1 MGSMCSNKPIVIETE
16 ADPKHLVTK
25 FSKLTSLKKQFEFI
39 CQLGNGAFGKVRLY
53 RDIYYKD
60 MLYAIK
66 TLKKEGIPKVLYNCL
81 IAEVKILS
89 ELDHPNIVKYY
100 GTFEDAYYL
109 HIVME
114 YLKGDNLNKIITLR
128 DYNEL
133 DEQEMAQIIH
143 QLLKALLFIHNKNI
157 VHRDI
162 KPENIVFGKKRDY
175 STLKLIDFGLAT
187 TTRNTKRNSC
197 GSPYYMAPEIINGNF
212 CKKTDIWSVGVIIYL
227 MLTGKHPFEITKD
240 GKEDIFDIILSK
252 DYDVTELDKS
262 ECSEEAKDIILKT
275 LVKDPDKRLSTEE
288 CLNHPWIR
296 KNITSRAGAITKK
309 TMRILKRFSQ
319 KTPLQKELFF
329 FIAKITR
336 EEEIKQLKEIFN
348 QIDIK
353 SEGMIRMSDIKA
365 AFNSVSININDKDL
379 NAIWKGLDFHNN
391 NYINY
396 TEFLA
401 ALISDYSYNDNNK
414 LSAMFSFFTGSVEEK
429 QVITYDILIHKAK
442 TLNLILN
449 EKELKESCEK
459 LKKEGRKITFE
470 EFKQLIDPNTQ

>member
-114 YLKGDNLNKIITLR
+114 YLKGDNLNKIITLK

-197 GSPYYMAPEIINGNF
+197 GSPYYMAPEIINGHF

-227 MLTGKHPFEITKD
+227 MLTGKHPFEITKE

-296 KNITSRAGAITKK
+296 KNITCRAGAITKK

-379 NAIWKGLDFHNN
+379 NAVWKGLDFHNN

-429 QVITYDILIHKAK
+429 QIITYDILIHKAK
-442 TLNLILN
+442 SLNLILN
-449 EKELKESCEK
+449 EKELKESFNK
-459 LKKEGRKITFE
+459 LKKEGKKITFE
-470 EFKQLIDPNTQ
+470 EFKQLIDPNI

>member
-1 MGSMCSNKPIVIETE
+1 MCSNKPIVIETE

-25 FSKLTSLKKQFEFI
+25 FSKLTSLKKKFEFI

-89 ELDHPNIVKYY
+89 ELDHPNIVEYY

-114 YLKGDNLNKIITLR
+114 YLKGDNLNKIITLK

-197 GSPYYMAPEIINGNF
+197 GSPYYMAPEIINGHF

-227 MLTGKHPFEITKD
+227 MLTGKHPFEITKE

-296 KNITSRAGAITKK
+296 KNITCRAGAITKK

-379 NAIWKGLDFHNN
+379 NAVWKGLDFHNN

-429 QVITYDILIHKAK
+429 QIITYDILIHKAK
-442 TLNLILN
+442 SLNLILN
-449 EKELKESCEK
+449 EKELKESFDK
-459 LKKEGRKITFE
+459 LKKEGKKITFE
-470 EFKQLIDPNTQ
+470 EFKQLIDPNIQ

>member
-1 MGSMCSNKPIVIETE
+1 MCSNKPIVIETE

-114 YLKGDNLNKIITLR
+114 YLKGDNLNKIITLK

-197 GSPYYMAPEIINGNF
+197 GSPYYMAPEIINGHF

-227 MLTGKHPFEITKD
+227 MLTGKHPFEITKE

-296 KNITSRAGAITKK
+296 KNITCRAGAITKK

-379 NAIWKGLDFHNN
+379 NAVWKGLDFHNN

-429 QVITYDILIHKAK
+429 QIITYDILIHKAK
-442 TLNLILN
+442 SLNLILN
-449 EKELKESCEK
+449 EKELKESFDK
-459 LKKEGRKITFE
+459 LKKE
-470 EFKQLIDPNTQ
+470 

>member
-1 MGSMCSNKPIVIETE
+1 MCSNKPIVIETE

-114 YLKGDNLNKIITLR
+114 YLKGDNLNKIITLK

-197 GSPYYMAPEIINGNF
+197 GSPYYMAPEIINGHF

-227 MLTGKHPFEITKD
+227 MLTGKHPFEITKE

-296 KNITSRAGAITKK
+296 KNITCRAGAITKK

-379 NAIWKGLDFHNN
+379 NAVWKGLDFHNN

-429 QVITYDILIHKAK
+429 QIITYDILIHKAK
-442 TLNLILN
+442 SLNLILN
-449 EKELKESCEK
+449 EKELKDSFDK
-459 LKKEGRKITFE
+459 LKKEGKKITFE
-470 EFKQLIDPNTQ
+470 EFKQLIDPNIQ

>member
-1 MGSMCSNKPIVIETE
+1 MCSNKPIVIETE

-114 YLKGDNLNKIITLR
+114 YLKGDNLNKIITLK

-197 GSPYYMAPEIINGNF
+197 GSPYYMAPEIINGHF

-227 MLTGKHPFEITKD
+227 MLTGKHPFEITKE

-296 KNITSRAGAITKK
+296 KNITCRAGAITKK

-336 EEEIKQLKEIFN
+336 EEDIKQLKEIFN

-379 NAIWKGLDFHNN
+379 NAVWKGLDFHNN

-429 QVITYDILIHKAK
+429 QIITYDILIHKAK
-442 TLNLILN
+442 SLNLILN
-449 EKELKESCEK
+449 EKELKESFDK
-459 LKKEGRKITFE
+459 LKKEGKKITFE
-470 EFKQLIDPNTQ
+470 EFKQLIDPNIQ

>member
-1 MGSMCSNKPIVIETE
+1 MCSNKPIVIETE

-197 GSPYYMAPEIINGNF
+197 GSPYYMAPEIINGHF

-240 GKEDIFDIILSK
+240 GKEDIFDIILYK

-449 EKELKESCEK
+449 EKELKESFEK

>member
-1 MGSMCSNKPIVIETE
+1 MGSICSNKPIVIEAE
-16 ADPKHLVTK
+16 ADPQKLVTK

-66 TLKKEGIPKVLYNCL
+66 TLKKEGIPKLMYNCL

-114 YLKGDNLNKIITLR
+114 YLKGDNLNKIITLK

-133 DEQEMAQIIH
+133 DEKEMCLIIH

-162 KPENIVFGKKRDY
+162 KPENIVFGKKKDY

-187 TTRNTKRNSC
+187 TTRNTHKNSC
-197 GSPYYMAPEIINGNF
+197 GSPYYMAPEIIKGNF

-227 MLTGKHPFEITKD
+227 MLTGKHPFEVTKE
-240 GKEDIFDIILSK
+240 GKEDIFDIILTK
-252 DYDVTELDKS
+252 NYDITELDKC
-262 ECSEEAKDIILKT
+262 ECSEEAKDIVLKT
-275 LVKDPDKRLSTEE
+275 LVKDPEKRLSTEE
-288 CLNHPWIR
+288 CLSHPWIKKHTSPIDSNLITIKTFKTL
-296 KNITSRAGAITKK
+296 KN
-309 TMRILKRFSQ
+309 FSK

-336 EEEIKQLKEIFN
+336 EEEIKKLKEIFN
-348 QIDIK
+348 QIDTKNEGTIRIEEIK
-353 SEGMIRMSDIKA
+353 Y
-365 AFNSVSININDKDL
+365 AFN
-379 NAIWKGLDFHNN
+379 AIGIQIDDQELKQLWKGLDFHGDGFV
-391 NYINY
+391 NY

-401 ALISDYSYNDNNK
+401 ALISQYSYNDENK
-414 LSAMFSFFTGSVEEK
+414 LWSMFSFFTGSIEEK
-429 QVITYDILIHKAK
+429 QVITYDILINKAQA
-442 TLNLILN
+442 LNLCLN
-449 EKELKESCEK
+449 ERALKESFDE
-459 LKKEGRKITFE
+459 LKREGKKITFE
-470 EFKQLIDPNTQ
+470 EFKILISPQN

>member
-1 MGSMCSNKPIVIETE
+1 MCSNKPIVIETE

-114 YLKGDNLNKIITLR
+114 YLKGDNLNKIITLK

-197 GSPYYMAPEIINGNF
+197 GSPYYMAPEIINGHF

-227 MLTGKHPFEITKD
+227 MLTGKHPFEITKE

-252 DYDVTELDKS
+252 DYDVTELYRS

-296 KNITSRAGAITKK
+296 KNITCRAGAITKK

-379 NAIWKGLDFHNN
+379 NAVWKGLDFHNN

-429 QVITYDILIHKAK
+429 QIITYDILIHKAK
-442 TLNLILN
+442 SLNLILN
-449 EKELKESCEK
+449 EKELKESFDK
-459 LKKEGRKITFE
+459 LKKEGKKITFE
-470 EFKQLIDPNTQ
+470 EFKQLIDPNIQ

>member
-1 MGSMCSNKPIVIETE
+1 MCSNKPIVIETE

-114 YLKGDNLNKIITLR
+114 YLKGDNLNKIITLK

-197 GSPYYMAPEIINGNF
+197 GSPYYMAPEIINGHF

-227 MLTGKHPFEITKD
+227 MLTGKHPFEITKE

-296 KNITSRAGAITKK
+296 KNITCRAGAITKK

-365 AFNSVSININDKDL
+365 AFNSVSININDTDL
-379 NAIWKGLDFHNN
+379 NAVWKGLDFHNN

-429 QVITYDILIHKAK
+429 QIITYDILIHKAK
-442 TLNLILN
+442 SLNLILN
-449 EKELKESCEK
+449 EKELKESFDK
-459 LKKEGRKITFE
+459 LKKEGKKITFE
-470 EFKQLIDPNTQ
+470 EFKQLIDPNIQ

>member
-197 GSPYYMAPEIINGNF
+197 GSPYYMAPEIINGHF

-227 MLTGKHPFEITKD
+227 MLTGKHPFEITKE

-296 KNITSRAGAITKK
+296 KNITCRAGAITKK

-379 NAIWKGLDFHNN
+379 NAVWKGLDFHNN

-429 QVITYDILIHKAK
+429 QIITYDILIHKAK
-442 TLNLILN
+442 SLNLILN
-449 EKELKESCEK
+449 EKELKESFDK
-459 LKKEGRKITFE
+459 LKKEGKKITFE
-470 EFKQLIDPNTQ
+470 EFKQLIDPHIQ

>member
-1 MGSMCSNKPIVIETE
+1 MCSNKPIVIETE

-114 YLKGDNLNKIITLR
+114 YLKGDNLNKIITLK

-197 GSPYYMAPEIINGNF
+197 GSPYYMAPEIINGHF

-227 MLTGKHPFEITKD
+227 MLTGKHPFEITKE

-296 KNITSRAGAITKK
+296 KNITCGAGAITKK

-365 AFNSVSININDKDL
+365 AFNSVSININHKDL
-379 NAIWKGLDFHNN
+379 NAVWKGLDFHNN

-429 QVITYDILIHKAK
+429 QIITYDILIHKAK
-442 TLNLILN
+442 SLNLILN
-449 EKELKESCEK
+449 EKELKESFDK
-459 LKKEGRKITFE
+459 LKKEGKKITFE
-470 EFKQLIDPNTQ
+470 EFKQLIDPNIQ

>member
-1 MGSMCSNKPIVIETE
+1 MCSNKPIVIETE

-114 YLKGDNLNKIITLR
+114 YLKGDNLNKIITLK

-197 GSPYYMAPEIINGNF
+197 GSPYYMAPEIINGHF

-296 KNITSRAGAITKK
+296 KNITCRAGAITKK

-379 NAIWKGLDFHNN
+379 NAVWKGLDFHNN

-429 QVITYDILIHKAK
+429 QIITYDILIHKAK
-442 TLNLILN
+442 SLNLILN
-449 EKELKESCEK
+449 EKELKESFDK
-459 LKKEGRKITFE
+459 LKKEGKKITFE
-470 EFKQLIDPNTQ
+470 EFKQLIDPNIQ

>member
-1 MGSMCSNKPIVIETE
+1 MGSICSNKPIVIETE

-114 YLKGDNLNKIITLR
+114 YLKGDNLNKIITLK

-187 TTRNTKRNSC
+187 TTRNTKKNSC

-227 MLTGKHPFEITKD
+227 MLTGKHPFEISKD

-296 KNITSRAGAITKK
+296 KNITIGAGVITKK

-348 QIDIK
+348 QIDTK
-353 SEGMIRMSDIKA
+353 SEGTIRMSDIKV

-379 NAIWKGLDFHNN
+379 NTIWKGLDFHNN
-391 NYINY
+391 SYINY

-401 ALISDYSYNDNNK
+401 ALISDYSYNDDNK

-442 TLNLILN
+442 SLNLILN
-449 EKELKESCEK
+449 EKELKESFDK
-459 LKKEGRKITFE
+459 LKKEGKKITFE
-470 EFKQLIDPNTQ
+470 EFKQLIDPNIQ

>member
-114 YLKGDNLNKIITLR
+114 YLKGDNLNKIITLK

-197 GSPYYMAPEIINGNF
+197 GSPYYMAPEIINGHF

-227 MLTGKHPFEITKD
+227 MLTGKHPFEITKE

-296 KNITSRAGAITKK
+296 KNITCRAGAITKK

-379 NAIWKGLDFHNN
+379 NAVWKGLDFHNN

-429 QVITYDILIHKAK
+429 QIITYDILIHKAK
-442 TLNLILN
+442 SLNLILN
-449 EKELKESCEK
+449 EKELKESFDK
-459 LKKEGRKITFE
+459 LKKEGKKITFE
-470 EFKQLIDPNTQ
+470 EFKQLIDPNIQ

>member
-1 MGSMCSNKPIVIETE
+1 MCSNKPIVIETE

-25 FSKLTSLKKQFEFI
+25 FSKLTSLKKKFEFI

-114 YLKGDNLNKIITLR
+114 YLKGDNLNKIITLK

-197 GSPYYMAPEIINGNF
+197 GSPYYMAPEIINGHF

-227 MLTGKHPFEITKD
+227 MLTGKHPFEITKE

-296 KNITSRAGAITKK
+296 KNITCRAGAITKK

-379 NAIWKGLDFHNN
+379 NAVWKGLDFHNN

-429 QVITYDILIHKAK
+429 QIITYDILIHKAK
-442 TLNLILN
+442 SLNLILN
-449 EKELKESCEK
+449 EKELKESFDK
-459 LKKEGRKITFE
+459 LKKEGKKITFE
-470 EFKQLIDPNTQ
+470 EFKQLIDPNIQ

>member
-1 MGSMCSNKPIVIETE
+1 MCSNKPIVIETE

-114 YLKGDNLNKIITLR
+114 YLKGDNLNKIITLK

-197 GSPYYMAPEIINGNF
+197 GSPYYMAPEIINGHF

-227 MLTGKHPFEITKD
+227 MLTGKHPFEITKE

-296 KNITSRAGAITKK
+296 KNITCRAGAITKK

-379 NAIWKGLDFHNN
+379 NAVWKGLDFHNN

-429 QVITYDILIHKAK
+429 QIITYDILIHKAK
-442 TLNLILN
+442 SLNLILN
-449 EKELKESCEK
+449 A
-459 LKKEGRKITFE
+459 
-470 EFKQLIDPNTQ
+470 

>member
-1 MGSMCSNKPIVIETE
+1 MCSNKPIVIETE

-114 YLKGDNLNKIITLR
+114 YLKGDNLNKIITLK

-197 GSPYYMAPEIINGNF
+197 GSPYYMAPEIINGHF

-227 MLTGKHPFEITKD
+227 MLTGKHPFEITKE

-296 KNITSRAGAITKK
+296 KNITCRAGAITKK

-379 NAIWKGLDFHNN
+379 NAVWKGLDFHNN

-414 LSAMFSFFTGSVEEK
+414 LSSMFSFFTGSVEEK
-429 QVITYDILIHKAK
+429 QIITYDILIHKAK
-442 TLNLILN
+442 SLNLILN
-449 EKELKESCEK
+449 EKELKESFDK
-459 LKKEGRKITFE
+459 LKKEGKKITFE
-470 EFKQLIDPNTQ
+470 EFKQLIDPNIQ

>member
-449 EKELKESCEK
+449 EKELKESFEK

>member
-1 MGSMCSNKPIVIETE
+1 MCSNKPIVIETE

-114 YLKGDNLNKIITLR
+114 YLKGDNLNKIITLK

-197 GSPYYMAPEIINGNF
+197 GSPYYMAPEIINGHF

-227 MLTGKHPFEITKD
+227 MLTGKHPFEITKE

-296 KNITSRAGAITKK
+296 KNITCRAGAITKK

-336 EEEIKQLKEIFN
+336 EEEIKQLKERFN

-379 NAIWKGLDFHNN
+379 NAVWKGLDFHNN

-429 QVITYDILIHKAK
+429 QIITYDILIHKAK
-442 TLNLILN
+442 SLNLILN
-449 EKELKESCEK
+449 EKELKESFDK
-459 LKKEGRKITFE
+459 LKKEGKKITFE
-470 EFKQLIDPNTQ
+470 EFKQLIDPNIQ

>member
-1 MGSMCSNKPIVIETE
+1 MCSNKPIVIETE

-114 YLKGDNLNKIITLR
+114 YLKGDNLNKIITLK

-197 GSPYYMAPEIINGNF
+197 GSPYYMAPEIINGHF

-227 MLTGKHPFEITKD
+227 MLTGKHPFEITKE

-262 ECSEEAKDIILKT
+262 ECTEEAKDIILKT

-296 KNITSRAGAITKK
+296 KNITCRAGAITKK

-379 NAIWKGLDFHNN
+379 NAVWKGLDFHNN

-429 QVITYDILIHKAK
+429 QIITYDILIHKAK
-442 TLNLILN
+442 SLNLILN
-449 EKELKESCEK
+449 EKELKESFDK
-459 LKKEGRKITFE
+459 LKKEGKKITFE
-470 EFKQLIDPNTQ
+470 EFKQLIDPHIQ

>member
-1 MGSMCSNKPIVIETE
+1 MCSNKPIVIETE

-114 YLKGDNLNKIITLR
+114 YLKGDNLNKIITLK

-197 GSPYYMAPEIINGNF
+197 GSPYYMAPEIINGHF

-227 MLTGKHPFEITKD
+227 MLTGKHPFEITKE

-296 KNITSRAGAITKK
+296 KNITCRAGAITKK

-379 NAIWKGLDFHNN
+379 NAVWKGLDFHNN

-429 QVITYDILIHKAK
+429 QIITYDILIHKAK
-442 TLNLILN
+442 SLNLILN
-449 EKELKESCEK
+449 EKELKESFDK
-459 LKKEGRKITFE
+459 LKKEGKKITFE
-470 EFKQLIDPNTQ
+470 EFKQLIDPNIQ

>member
-1 MGSMCSNKPIVIETE
+1 MCSNKPIVIETE

-114 YLKGDNLNKIITLR
+114 YLKGDNLNKIITLK

-197 GSPYYMAPEIINGNF
+197 GSPYYMAPEIINGHF

-227 MLTGKHPFEITKD
+227 MLTGKHPFEITKE
-240 GKEDIFDIILSK
+240 GKEDIFDIILYK

-296 KNITSRAGAITKK
+296 KNITCRAGAITKK

-379 NAIWKGLDFHNN
+379 NAVWKGLDFHNN

-429 QVITYDILIHKAK
+429 QIITYDILIHKAK
-442 TLNLILN
+442 SLNLILN
-449 EKELKESCEK
+449 EKELKESFDK
-459 LKKEGRKITFE
+459 LKKEGKKITFE
-470 EFKQLIDPNTQ
+470 EFKQIIDPNIQ

>member
-1 MGSMCSNKPIVIETE
+1 MCSNKPIVIETE

-114 YLKGDNLNKIITLR
+114 YLKGDNLNKIITLK

-187 TTRNTKRNSC
+187 TTRNKKRNSC
-197 GSPYYMAPEIINGNF
+197 GSPYYMAPEIINGHF

-227 MLTGKHPFEITKD
+227 MLTGKHPFEITKE

-296 KNITSRAGAITKK
+296 KNITCRAGAITKK

-379 NAIWKGLDFHNN
+379 NAVWKGLDFHNN

-429 QVITYDILIHKAK
+429 QIITYDILIHKAK
-442 TLNLILN
+442 SLNLILN
-449 EKELKESCEK
+449 EKELKESFDK
-459 LKKEGRKITFE
+459 LKKEGKKITFE
-470 EFKQLIDPNTQ
+470 EFKQLIDPNIQ

>member
-1 MGSMCSNKPIVIETE
+1 MCSNKPIVIETE

-114 YLKGDNLNKIITLR
+114 YLKGDNLNKIITLK

-197 GSPYYMAPEIINGNF
+197 GSPYYMAPEIINGHF

-227 MLTGKHPFEITKD
+227 MLTGKHPFEITKE

-296 KNITSRAGAITKK
+296 KNITCRAGAITKK

-379 NAIWKGLDFHNN
+379 NAVWKGLDFHNN

-429 QVITYDILIHKAK
+429 QIITYDILIHKAK
-442 TLNLILN
+442 SLNLILN
-449 EKELKESCEK
+449 EKELKESFDK
-459 LKKEGRKITFE
+459 LKKEGKKITFE
-470 EFKQLIDPNTQ
+470 EFKQLIDPHIQ

>member
-197 GSPYYMAPEIINGNF
+197 GSPYYMAPEIINGHF

-252 DYDVTELDKS
+252 DYDMTELDKS

-429 QVITYDILIHKAK
+429 QIITYDILIHKAK

-449 EKELKESCEK
+449 EKELKESFEK

>member
-197 GSPYYMAPEIINGNF
+197 GSPYYMAPEIINGHF

-240 GKEDIFDIILSK
+240 GKEDIFDIILYK

-449 EKELKESCEK
+449 EKELKESFEK

>member
-1 MGSMCSNKPIVIETE
+1 MCSNKPIVIETE

-114 YLKGDNLNKIITLR
+114 YLKGDNLNKIITLK

-197 GSPYYMAPEIINGNF
+197 GSPYYMAPEIINGHF

-227 MLTGKHPFEITKD
+227 MLTGKHPFEITKE

-296 KNITSRAGAITKK
+296 KNITCRAGAITKK

-379 NAIWKGLDFHNN
+379 NAVWKGLDFHNN

-401 ALISDYSYNDNNK
+401 ALISDFSYNDNNK

-429 QVITYDILIHKAK
+429 QIITYDILIHKAK
-442 TLNLILN
+442 SLNLILN
-449 EKELKESCEK
+449 EKELKESFDK
-459 LKKEGRKITFE
+459 LKKEGKKITFE
-470 EFKQLIDPNTQ
+470 EFKQLIDPNIQ